1 MRGHVNEV
9 VGKVDV
15 VLSRGLENECASVPK
30 TWVGLADQ
38 RDDGELKHDMCKG
51 KPAPSNFQLIHP
63 RNHPANHREIFTIDK
78 LLLQTTPASI
88 DLSTPKVFELE

>member
-51 KPAPSNFQLIHP
+51 KPAPPEGKAPTRISGPERCLGS
-63 RNHPANHREIFTIDK
+63 A
-78 LLLQTTPASI
+78 LQG
-88 DLSTPKVFELE
+88 